1 MASTDTFI
9 ELAKAR
15 RSIYT
20 LSNASTVPDSQIEKL
35 VHDAILHVPSSF
47 NTQTTRLVLLL
58 QDENQKFWDVVA
70 GVYETMVANGTF
82 PEDKWKSG
90 TKPKLDS
97 MRAGYGT
104 ILFYED
110 PTVIPGLCEKFPQ
123 YKDQFPIW
131 AHHSNAMH
139 QYFLWTTLESL
150 GLGASLQ
157 HYNPIIDEKVA
168 ETFSLPSEW
177 MLVAQM
183 PFGVPTASPKE
194 KTFDPVEPRIRVFG
208 MEGKKP
214 N

>member
-1 MASTDTFI
+1 MAPSTETFI

-15 RSIYT
+15 RSVYSI
-20 LSNASTVPDSQIEKL
+20 SNASTVPDSQLEQL
-35 VHDAILHVPSSF
+35 VHDAIKHVPSSF
-47 NTQTTRLVLLL
+47 NTQTTRIVLLPH
-58 QDENQKFWDVVA
+58 DENQRFWDTVQ
-70 GVYETMVANGTF
+70 GVYMSMVERGTF
-82 PEDKWKSG
+82 PESKWKAG

-110 PTVIPGLCEKFPQ
+110 PAVIPGMCEKFPQ
-123 YKDQFPIW
+123 YKEQFPIW

-157 HYNPIIDEKVA
+157 HYNPIIDAKVTEA
-168 ETFSLPSEW
+168 FSLPSDW
-177 MLVAQM
+177 ILVAQM
-183 PFGVPTASPKE
+183 PFGVPTAQPSE
-194 KTFDPVEPRIRVFG
+194 KSFDPIEPRVRVFG
-208 MEGKKP
+208 KQD